1 MIVHGAGVGQE
12 ALVAGEALRDEDG
25 LGIGLEE
32 VANLS
37 VETLEHALK

>member
-1 MIVHGAGVGQE
+1 MGQE
-12 ALVAGEALRDEDG
+12 ALVAREALRDEDG

-37 VETLEHALK
+37 VEALEHALKFNVNFL